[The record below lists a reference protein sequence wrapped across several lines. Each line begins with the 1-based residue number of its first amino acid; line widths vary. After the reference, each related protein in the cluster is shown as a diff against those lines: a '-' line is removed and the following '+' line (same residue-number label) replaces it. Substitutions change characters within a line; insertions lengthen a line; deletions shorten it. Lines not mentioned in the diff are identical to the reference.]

1 MTKKKATAA
10 EPEQASFV
18 FQGTVKELKAATMS
32 QVPVSDHT
40 AVVRVDRLIQ
50 TPEALSDYAGH
61 EITVEL
67 APGKKVKEGETLI
80 FHTNGWIFGDSLA
93 VQSVK
98 QEEASP
104 TAVAAMSIEAED
116 PVESMRLR
124 AAREQ
129 AAAADLV
136 VSGRVAAVRL
146 PAAEGQAR
154 ASAMATGQT
163 AEPISEHAPLWHEAV
178 IDVDDVH
185 KGQSRKKQ
193 VVVRFP
199 SSTDV
204 RWRNAPKFH
213 TGQEGVFL
221 LHKEQPAE
229 APAAA
234 LAAPALAPDEYT
246 ALHAADFQPLEQLP
260 HILPGGGGS

>member
-1 MTKKKATAA
+1 MAKKAAAAA
-10 EPEQASFV
+10 EAEQASFV
-18 FQGTVKELKAATMS
+18 FQGTVKTLKAATMS
-32 QVPVSDHT
+32 EVPVSDRT
-40 AVVRVDRLIQ
+40 VVVRVDRLIQ
-50 TPEALSDYAGH
+50 APEALSDYAGH
-61 EITVEL
+61 EITVQL
-67 APGKKVKEGETLI
+67 APGTKVKAGQTLI

-104 TAVAAMSIEAED
+104 TAVAAMSIDADD
-116 PVESMRLR
+116 PVQSMRTR

-129 AAAADLV
+129 AAAAPLV
-136 VSGRVAAVRL
+136 VSGRVTSVRL

-163 AEPISEHAPLWHEAV
+163 AEPISEHAPLWQEAIV
-178 IDVDDVH
+178 DVDEVH
-185 KGQSRKKQ
+185 KGQYTKKQ

-199 SSTDV
+199 SSTDI

-221 LHKEQPAE
+221 LHKDQPAE
-229 APAAA
+229 GPATAMAA
-234 LAAPALAPDEYT
+234 AAPAPEEYT
-246 ALHAADFQPLEQLP
+246 ALHAADFQPLDELP
-260 HILPGGGGS
+260 HILPGGGG